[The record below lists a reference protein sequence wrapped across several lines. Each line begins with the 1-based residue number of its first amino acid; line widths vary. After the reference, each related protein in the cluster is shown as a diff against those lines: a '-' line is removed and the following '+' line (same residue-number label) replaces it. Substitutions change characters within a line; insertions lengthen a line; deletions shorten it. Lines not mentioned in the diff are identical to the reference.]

1 MQLPRLILHI
11 AITAHRAERVKR
23 GKGPDPRILP
33 SETQVEPLLTPA
45 RGPRAHIPANAAAS
59 RRKQFQPSAGLLVS
73 LECLLPVGLMQ
84 NLAVKGVLEMNFS
97 HLCGT
102 GGGAMLSRV

>member
-1 MQLPRLILHI
+1 M
-11 AITAHRAERVKR
+11 KR

-33 SETQVEPLLTPA
+33 SETRVEPLLTPA
-45 RGPRAHIPANAAAS
+45 RDPGAHIPANAAAS
-59 RRKQFQPSAGLLVS
+59 HRKQFQPSACLLVS
-73 LECLLPVGLMQ
+73 LERLLPVGLMQ

-97 HLCGT
+97 HLGGT